1 MKTSLLWQEKLLI
14 MQFRTKKKLKF
25 ADYSPQDIE
34 QKDFNLLLEFL
45 KKNVKIFSTKTSE

>member
-1 MKTSLLWQEKLLI
+1 MTGKIINSAVPNEKKI
-14 MQFRTKKKLKF
+14 KF
-25 ADYSPQDIE
+25 ADYSPRDIE